1 MIQENKTLHV
11 VLVIAII
18 FGSLMAG
25 GSVFIRND
33 FSGEGLTI
41 NTARFTDTNSNNKT
55 DTLEL
60 VLQNYAF
67 LRVVIDK
74 ISIVKLNVD
83 LDWVSNDSIIIDSG
97 TSYRVVCVARNSSVE
112 VGFFEIL
119 KIYLQYNEKLMSFA
133 VRIGIEFSDISFIF
147 SENFESDFHIEQWNY
162 FRFRN
167 LLGEPV
173 HGDYS
178 SILDWEKSLD
188 YIERDNCWINTES
201 NCQYVVL
208 KNDLFSFTNVNFSA
222 DIRSRD
228 NDGVGLIFRYNDTGP
243 YPKFYLL
250 WSTNDHPI
258 NDEEYLIEESH
269 LFNWVTPNDTVELG
283 KVNLHFVEGYD
294 AGNGIIGFH
303 WTKLNSTALN
313 RNRDWHNW
321 RISMDNENFI
331 FYYEYNEILTY
342 SGLSITNGSVGFV
355 SFESRGTGFDNIH
368 VW

>member
-1 MIQENKTLHV
+1 MIEDNRTLQV
-11 VLVIAII
+11 VLVIVII

-41 NTARFTDTNSNNKT
+41 NKARFTDTNSNNKT

-60 VLQNYAF
+60 VIQNNGFFRA
-67 LRVVIDK
+67 VIDN
-74 ISIVKLNVD
+74 ISILKLNAD
-83 LDWVSNDSIIIDSG
+83 IDWPYNDSIIIDAG
-97 TSYRVVCVARNSSVE
+97 NSYRVICVAKNSSVE

-119 KIYLQYNEKLMSFA
+119 KIYLHFNEKYVSFA
-133 VRIGIEFSDISFIF
+133 VRIGIEFSDISFIY
-147 SENFESDFHIEQWNY
+147 SENFESEFHIEQWNY

-167 LLGEPV
+167 LQGEPI

-178 SILDWEKSLD
+178 SILDWEISID
-188 YIERDNCWINTES
+188 PIERDNCWKNTVS

-208 KNDLFSFTNVNFSA
+208 KNNLFSFANVNFSA

-228 NDGVGLIFRYNDTGP
+228 NDGLGIIFRYNDTGY

-250 WSTNDHPI
+250 WFTDDHPI
-258 NDEEYLIEESH
+258 NDEEYIIEESH
-269 LFNWVTPNDTVELG
+269 LFNWSTPDDIVELG
-283 KVNLHFVEGYD
+283 KINLHFVEGYN

-303 WTKLNSTALN
+303 WTKLNSTSIN

-321 RISMDNENFI
+321 RISLDNENFS
-331 FYYEYNEILTY
+331 FYYDYNKLFSY
-342 SGLSITNGSVGFV
+342 SGISITNGSIGFA
-355 SFESRGTGFDNIH
+355 SFESRESRFDNIH